1 MTSRGPTIDL
11 SMIFNTRA
19 NRTDISIILRGRVL
33 VRCTIPGKIMSKT
46 DGQLLL
52 AKTSKTTLPKSVTL
66 PNLLEPAL
74 KTKPTR
80 VTRPR
85 SECCFDARRR
95 SYGLPDLNKQDS
107 NFILSGAKRP
117 QAIGKRPRSAQ
128 PLPVKPKMSKE
139 EHPVATP
146 AELSIYKLSKYN
158 KRLIKPEIN
167 ITNTFTSTKAFSEPR
182 VTNKKLL
189 DEHIAEQNET
199 FDKHESR
206 RSELLRWLQNSG
218 NKDNAI

>member
-19 NRTDISIILRGRVL
+19 NRTDINNCQGRVL
-33 VRCTIPGKIMSKT
+33 VQRTKPGKIMSKT

-52 AKTSKTTLPKSVTL
+52 AKTSKTSLPKSVTL
-66 PNLLEPAL
+66 PNLLEPVL
-74 KTKPTR
+74 KTKP
-80 VTRPR
+80 TRPR

-107 NFILSGAKRP
+107 NFILSGARRP
-117 QAIGKRPRSAQ
+117 QTIGKRPKTAQ
-128 PLPVKPKMSKE
+128 PLPVKPKMSQE
-139 EHPVATP
+139 EHPVVTP
-146 AELSIYKLSKYN
+146 AELSIYKLGKYN
-158 KRLIKPEIN
+158 KRLINPEIN
-167 ITNTFTSTKAFSEPR
+167 ITSTFTSTKAFSEPR

-189 DEHIAEQNET
+189 DEHIAEQNES

-218 NKDNAI
+218 SNDNVI